1 MKGDFSNWYFDPNDN
16 FNGVLEQQGRVHLDS
31 DELADTQ
38 ITTHWQDTAGK
49 DIIGPGVAAIPADD
63 VNAFKVIAAEVQ
75 GNPEQV
81 VLTLLPGRGWADGLL
96 VYLSSKARQD
106 HEAQSD
112 QSITRVA
119 TYLTPPIQT
128 PAAVANTLDNGVR
141 DAVVLEVWREAING
155 FQQPD
160 RLIEPALGD
169 LDTTERLHTAMAL
182 RLYRLSPSE
191 NCRTIRNALKD
202 NIDNQGKL
210 TVSLQPTEVIAS
222 DCPVVAGGG
231 YTGFEH
237 LFYRVEIAQVNSNSP
252 ASFKWSQFNGGLV
265 GRGQFD
271 SLTQKVT
278 ITANFSA
285 ISTSGLDQ
293 FYLEALAYDPLSPTA
308 PGLGHWR
315 VIYGTEVTLNND
327 KELDLSATPRFGTI
341 PSSESPVFFRLWNGI
356 REIDEFLVPA
366 ADNDPTE
373 LIDGIRLVFETPDA
387 ANYRPKDYWTFAVR
401 AGEVGNP
408 EILIDNLPPVGIRY
422 HRVPLAVLNWNDSRS
437 ITFDDDEIEDCRDV
451 FNPLTN
457 QRVCCTYT
465 VGDGRSTQ
473 GDFDEIEEAIRHLPA
488 SGGEIC
494 LLPGTHETNAQIE
507 NRRNIKIKGCDKKTL
522 VVPRNREAPIFQVID
537 SECIVLEHMDLVTL
551 GGRAIALRS
560 STTGSSETDEPESTL
575 LKDIT
580 IRHNRFIACE
590 QAIYAQGGN
599 GIAIHHNFIRMLDKA
614 DAGVAIYLQA
624 DDSQIEKNDLGVI
637 PSPSLPPSDR
647 PDDLDGPPDPLDP
660 CAQLEQV
667 YTNKP
672 FFVAYVAKVWR
683 VFLRFLPSNPF
694 KALGGIQIAGG
705 SERVAITHNTING
718 GAGNGISLG
727 TSLSGFLDS
736 QDPDSEEEEPPTLS
750 TNATFLSGVVQLNA
764 NPIGNITIELR
775 NSDGSQIKTI
785 SQASGDLSTPLPAPG
800 TYQVFV
806 RSPGYIAQSV
816 TTRDQGEFGNF
827 YEINIVRTSLDLS
840 DLLAFLYDI
849 AISHNSISNMGLSG
863 IGLPLL
869 SPEQTSIG
877 SQQLSGQTSTYLRL
891 LQTYGNPIVGLNIT
905 ENHIFECF
913 QNQLDSVLRDLV
925 SVRGLGGIS
934 IALCADVSI
943 HRNRIEKNGVTY
955 TKPTC
960 GIWISFGEEVEITHN
975 TIADNAPLSSDPTDD
990 LPAGKRG
997 GIALI
1002 ASAMSIVNFLQ
1013 GGKEEEVQVTR
1024 RPATRIQ
1031 DNNVDQPVGRAL
1043 TLFAIGPAA
1052 ILNNQFN
1059 SERSGPN
1066 PLERYVGG
1074 VLVLN
1079 IGGLNQAGSF
1089 INSNIGSSAS
1099 NPFTT
1104 FNAKQKDQF
1113 QRDSLFR
1120 LPNGNT
1126 LFNSNQTRLGL
1137 DNQSLISQLI
1147 WTADDLGFDGNQ
1159 SEALAKG
1166 APFDNVRGVIN
1177 TALLAATLRASDNR
1191 FKEPLRSPNTF
1202 RQISL
1207 LTFSTLMNTT
1217 PMNQGSHCMGAFNTA
1232 PGLGVIARGN
1242 QVIDQTFCPLFNDT
1256 QDFED

>member
-1 MKGDFSNWYFDPNDN
+1 M
-16 FNGVLEQQGRVHLDS
+16 
-31 DELADTQ
+31 
-38 ITTHWQDTAGK
+38 
-49 DIIGPGVAAIPADD
+49 
-63 VNAFKVIAAEVQ
+63 
-75 GNPEQV
+75 
-81 VLTLLPGRGWADGLL
+81 
-96 VYLSSKARQD
+96 
-106 HEAQSD
+106 
-112 QSITRVA
+112 
-119 TYLTPPIQT
+119 
-128 PAAVANTLDNGVR
+128 
-141 DAVVLEVWREAING
+141 
-155 FQQPD
+155 
-160 RLIEPALGD
+160 
-169 LDTTERLHTAMAL
+169 
-182 RLYRLSPSE
+182 
-191 NCRTIRNALKD
+191 
-202 NIDNQGKL
+202 
-210 TVSLQPTEVIAS
+210 
-222 DCPVVAGGG
+222 VAGGG

-237 LFYRVEIAQVNSNSP
+237 LFYRVEIAQVNSDSP
-252 ASFKWSQFNGGLV
+252 ASNKWSQFNGGLV

-293 FYLEALAYDPLSPTA
+293 FYLEALAYDPLSPTT

-315 VIYGTEVTLNND
+315 VIYGTEATLD
-327 KELDLSATPRFGTI
+327 KELDLSASPRFGTI

-366 ADNDPTE
+366 ADSDSIE
-373 LIDGIRLVFETPDA
+373 LINGIRLAFDPVNA

-408 EILIDNLPPVGIRY
+408 EILLDDQPPAGIRY
-422 HRVPLAVLNWNDSRS
+422 HRVPLAVLNWNDVRS
-437 ITFDDDEIEDCRDV
+437 ITFDAGEIEDCRDV

-473 GDFDEIEEAIRHLPA
+473 GDFDVIEEAIRHLPA

-494 LLPGTHETNAQIE
+494 LLPGIHETNAQIE
-507 NRRNIKIKGCDKKTL
+507 NRRNIKIKGCDKNTL
-522 VVPRNREAPIFQVID
+522 VLPRNREAPIFQVVD

-560 STTGSSETDEPESTL
+560 SESSSETGSGTDEPENSL

-599 GIAIHHNFIRMLDKA
+599 GITIYHNLIRMLDKA

-624 DDSQIEKNDLGVI
+624 DDSQIEQNDLGVI
-637 PSPSLPPSDR
+637 PSLSLPPSDR
-647 PDDLDGPPDPLDP
+647 PDDFDGPPDPLDP

-667 YTNKP
+667 YTDKP
-672 FFVAYVAKVWR
+672 FFIAYVAKVWR
-683 VFLRFLPSNPF
+683 VFLRFLPSDPF
-694 KALGGIQIAGG
+694 KALGGIQLAGG
-705 SERVAITHNTING
+705 SERVVITHNTING
-718 GAGNGISLG
+718 GAGNGIALG
-727 TSLSGFLDS
+727 TSLSDFLDDL
-736 QDPDSEEEEPPTLS
+736 DPDDSGTVPTITLEGS
-750 TNATFLSGVVQLNA
+750 FIDAVVRLDD
-764 NPIGNITIELR
+764 NPIANINIQFEH
-775 NSDGSQIKTI
+775 SDGSQLTAV
-785 SQASGDLSTPLPAPG
+785 SEPSGSTFTPAVPG
-800 TYQVFV
+800 IYEVSTL
-806 RSPGYIAQSV
+806 SPGYKVETV
-816 TTRDQGEFGNF
+816 TAVDRREFGIL
-827 YEINIVRTSLDLS
+827 YEIDLTRSTLDIS
-840 DLLAFLYDI
+840 EVLAFLYDI
-849 AISHNSISNMGLSG
+849 SISHNSISNMGLSG
-863 IGLPLL
+863 IGLPVIT
-869 SPEQTSIG
+869 PEEMPTG
-877 SQQLSGQTSTYLRL
+877 SQQLSGQLSNYLQILRV
-891 LQTYGNPIVGLNIT
+891 YGNPIVGLNIT

-913 QNQLDSVLRDLV
+913 QNQLDRVLRELV
-925 SVRGLGGIS
+925 SIRGLGGIS
-934 IALCADVSI
+934 LALCADVSI
-943 HRNRIEKNGVTY
+943 HCNRIEKNGVTY

-975 TIADNAPLSSDPTDD
+975 TIADNAPLSSDPIDD
-990 LPAGKRG
+990 LPAGNRG

-1013 GGKEEEVQVTR
+1013 GGKEEEIQVTR
-1024 RPATRIQ
+1024 RPAARIQ

-1043 TLFAIGPAA
+1043 TLFAIGPSA
-1052 ILNNQFN
+1052 ILYNQFI
-1059 SERSGPN
+1059 SERSGPC
-1066 PLERYVGG
+1066 PLVRYVGS

-1089 INSNIGSSAS
+1089 INTDIGSSPN
-1099 NPFTT
+1099 NPSETFT
-1104 FNAKQKDQF
+1104 AKPKNQF
-1113 QRDSLFR
+1113 QRESLFR

-1159 SEALAKG
+1159 SEALARG
-1166 APFDNVRGVIN
+1166 ASFDNIRGVIN

-1191 FKEPLRSPNTF
+1191 LKEPLRSPNTF

-1232 PGLGVIARGN
+1232 PGRGVIARGN